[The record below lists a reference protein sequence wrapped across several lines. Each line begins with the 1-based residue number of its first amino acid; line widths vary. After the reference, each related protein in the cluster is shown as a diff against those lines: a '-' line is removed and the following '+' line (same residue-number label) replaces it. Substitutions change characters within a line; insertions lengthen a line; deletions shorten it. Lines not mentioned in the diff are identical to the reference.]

1 MYGDHV
7 RFSRDQY
14 KMQLKLELKVR
25 YHHIFSRDLLLIILE
40 LDKSR
45 AAAHKSGGGSLFGS
59 KPVIPNELAPLLA
72 PQQAITKHLLQAKT
86 PIINAKNDYEKMMDP
101 NATIPIPPVR
111 AARLNGLLGTLASAE
126 VAVAEG
132 IKARKL
138 LIEGLE
144 KILSTNQATL
154 LQEEAQLKELS
165 TRRAE
170 INAKKKEVEDSILRG
185 HSATPSDSPGMRNS
199 PQTPVPEPDR
209 PEVEAL
215 TPPTNYSQ
223 IPQEPIP
230 DLNLGSS
237 NSHSG
242 SYRQQTQAGA
252 DLFSSLSG
260 AQTYTGGY
268 ATGGS
273 LKKRKLSPG
282 DEIPDFGDDLDADV
296 TAMLN
301 S

>member
-1 MYGDHV
+1 MTT
-7 RFSRDQY
+7 
-14 KMQLKLELKVR
+14 
-25 YHHIFSRDLLLIILE
+25 E

-45 AAAHKSGGGSLFGS
+45 AAANKSGGGSLFGS
-59 KPVIPNELAPLLA
+59 KSVIPNELAPLLA
-72 PQQAITKHLLQAKT
+72 PQQAITKHLLAAKT
-86 PIINAKNDYEKMMDP
+86 PVIKAKNDYENMMDP

-111 AARLNGLLGTLASAE
+111 AARLNGLLGILANAE

-144 KILSTNQATL
+144 KILSTNQVTL

-170 INAKKKEVEDSILRG
+170 IDAKRKEVEDSILRG
-185 HSATPSDSPGMRNS
+185 HPVTPSDSPGMRNS
-199 PQTPVPEPDR
+199 PQTPVPEPVR

-215 TPPTNYSQ
+215 TPPTNYA
-223 IPQEPIP
+223 PPPTQEPIQ
-230 DLNLGSS
+230 DLNLGPS
-237 NSHSG
+237 NG
-242 SYRQQTQAGA
+242 NGGDYRPQQTQAGA
-252 DLFSSLSG
+252 DLLSSLSG
-260 AQTYTGGY
+260 AHSYTGGY
-268 ATGGS
+268 ASGGS
-273 LKKRKLSPG
+273 LKKRKLNPG
-282 DEIPDFGDDLDADV
+282 DEIPDFGDELDADV

>member
-1 MYGDHV
+1 M
-7 RFSRDQY
+7 FP
-14 KMQLKLELKVR
+14 
-25 YHHIFSRDLLLIILE
+25 E

-45 AAAHKSGGGSLFGS
+45 AAAHKSGGGSLFSS
-59 KPVIPNELAPLLA
+59 KSVIPNELAPLLA
-72 PQQAITKHLLQAKT
+72 PQQAITKNILAAKT
-86 PIINAKNDYEKMMDP
+86 PVINARNDYQKMMDP

-111 AARLNGLLGTLASAE
+111 AARLNGLLGTLANAE

-170 INAKKKEVEDSILRG
+170 IDAKKKEVEDSILRG
-185 HSATPSDSPGMRNS
+185 HPATPSDSPGMRNS
-199 PQTPVPEPDR
+199 PQTPAPEPDR

-215 TPPTNYSQ
+215 TPPTTYSQ
-223 IPQEPIP
+223 PPTQEPIP
-230 DLNLGSS
+230 DLKLGSS
-237 NSHSG
+237 NGYG
-242 SYRQQTQAGA
+242 SSYQMQQAQTQAQAGAGA
-252 DLFSSLSG
+252 DLLSSLSG
-260 AQTYTGGY
+260 AHSYSGGY
-268 ATGGS
+268 ASGGS
-273 LKKRKLSPG
+273 LKKRKLGPG
-282 DEIPDFGDDLDADV
+282 DEIPDFGDELDADV

-301 S
+301 I